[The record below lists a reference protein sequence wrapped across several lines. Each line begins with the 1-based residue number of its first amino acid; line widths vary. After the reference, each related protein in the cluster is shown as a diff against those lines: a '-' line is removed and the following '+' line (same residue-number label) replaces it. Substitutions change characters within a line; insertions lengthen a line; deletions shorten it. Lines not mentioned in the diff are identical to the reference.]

1 MTKVPALGAARPWV
15 ARPACWFAWYRTT
28 LLITHD
34 LDGLDQM
41 DEIVVLDHG
50 RVAERG
56 THAELVRPG
65 DAQQRLWKAFR

>member
-1 MTKVPALGAARPWV
+1 MADLLAVTAGRA
-15 ARPACWFAWYRTT
+15 T

-50 RVAERG
+50 RVDRARQPRG
-56 THAELVRPG
+56 RSSGLAAATSRC
-65 DAQQRLWKAFR
+65 